1 MNVILLERITNLGDL
16 GDEVVVKSGFARNF
30 LIPKGKAV
38 RASKENRDVF
48 EARRAEL
55 ERVAQERLGGAQARA
70 TKLEGLALRS
80 PRKPVM
86 KASCMVRLVRTTFP
100 KRWPRR
106 AQKSRR
112 ARSGCRRVSF
122 AWLANTTS
130 TCICTPMSAS
140 RSRSSSSPNKSRRA
154 LTASMCLRGCSALIE
169 LAPHVGFSRYRCR

>member
-70 TKLEGLALRS
+70 TKLEGLA
-80 PRKPVM
+80 VTIAA
-86 KASCMVRLVRTTFP
+86 KAGDEGKLYGSVGTHDISEALA
-100 KRWPRR
+100 
-106 AQKSRR
+106 AQGAEVSKSWIP
-112 ARSGCRRVSF
+112 AF
-122 AWLANTTS
+122 AGMT
-130 TCICTPMSAS
+130 
-140 RSRSSSSPNKSRRA
+140 
-154 LTASMCLRGCSALIE
+154 SAL
-169 LAPHVGFSRYRCR
+169 LSDYRYTATTPGTAHAAQPATAGAGSAPWCP